1 MSVSESNLSDPR
13 YGFDLVVAVTQASVN
28 ATLKQLLAGLA
39 APEVVLCYVYDANGD
54 LVPIDYQTLVTEA
67 KGADPF
73 TIPPDADP
81 KDPRLVNLAALGFV
95 GAVKARLGLPDMP
108 LADLP
113 PIVTFGAGAGAPV
126 RFNLLCA
133 EFQIVG
139 IEYIGPTHM
148 KWTNT
153 SQPSGSGT
161 PWYFSANVSLDIT
174 TIDPNSRVPPAVQ
187 QRIIDLQHAA
197 PNAFTIQKLFLDLDT
212 AILETVP
219 QIEGLSSGSV
229 LWNMIS
235 AVFLGAYFTQ
245 LKQSGDPVL
254 SYSFT
259 VTAPRSATL
268 QLGAVSREVSPLLQN
283 GHPISNPTPAQSN
296 AAALVY
302 VGSQSTTAPT
312 PVPFA
317 WNWVELNEVDAF
329 SGVQAVRR
337 DVFAAYL
344 AQLVNAEVGALCLD
358 TNVHLSHSGESFTI
372 KYSTAPAS
380 APRGFAP
387 ISLVGLPSPDGFNDL
402 LSLDFACPPS
412 HDSSTSAS
420 HAVRIW
426 GNYDY
431 ALTGRVGVRGNQIR
445 IWVEAVASMSFKHTE
460 GLASF
465 IDLPYAPYYDKK
477 LTVLYTLG
485 VDQNGVLQV
494 TQTNGTVSHA
504 KAWDF
509 HPRGLVGLLG
519 LEGHLKAGL
528 TSVED
533 SLAAYIDRA
542 FTRYVDDLTATIN
555 GYRAWVFPGNEAF
568 TFKDLYFSDGHDL
581 TARLTYVNPN

>member
-1 MSVSESNLSDPR
+1 MSVSESNLSDPH

-28 ATLKQLLAGLA
+28 ATLKQMLAQLA
-39 APEVVLCYVYDANGD
+39 APEVVLCYVLNDNGD
-54 LVPIDYQTLVTEA
+54 LVPIAYPTLVAEA
-67 KGADPF
+67 NGTDPF
-73 TIPPDADP
+73 TIPPDVSP
-81 KDPRLVNLAALGFV
+81 KDPRLANLAAVNFV
-95 GAVKARLGLPDMP
+95 GGVKARLGLPDMP

-133 EFQIVG
+133 EFQVVG
-139 IEYIGPTHM
+139 IEYIGLNTM
-148 KWTNT
+148 KWFST
-153 SQPSGSGT
+153 SQPSGPGA
-161 PWYFSANVSLDIT
+161 PWFFSANVSLNIT
-174 TIDPNSRVPPAVQ
+174 TVDPSSSVPPAVQ
-187 QRIIDLQHAA
+187 KRIIELQHAA

-219 QIEGLSSGSV
+219 TIEGLPVGSPF
-229 LWNMIS
+229 WNIITS
-235 AVFLGAYFTQ
+235 VFVGAYFTQ
-245 LKQSGDPVL
+245 LRQSGDPVL

-259 VTAPRSATL
+259 ATAPRPSTL
-268 QLGAVSREVSPLLQN
+268 QLGAVSREVSPLLWN
-283 GHPISNPTPAQSN
+283 GHPITNPTPAQSD

-302 VGSQSTTAPT
+302 VGSKSTTAPV

-317 WNWVELNEVDAF
+317 WNWVELDEVTTI

-372 KYSTAPAS
+372 KYSSAPAS
-380 APRGFAP
+380 APQGFAP
-387 ISLVGLPSPDGFNDL
+387 IPLVGLPSPDGFNDL
-402 LSLDFACPPS
+402 LSLDFEHSS

-420 HAVRIW
+420 HLVRIW
-426 GNYDY
+426 GNYNY
-431 ALTGRVGVRGNQIR
+431 ALTGRVGVKGNQIR
-445 IWVEAVASMSFKHTE
+445 IWVEAVASMSFRHTE
-460 GLASF
+460 GAASF
-465 IDLPYAPYYDKK
+465 IDLPYEPYYDKK

-494 TQTNGTVSHA
+494 TQTNQTASHA
-504 KAWDF
+504 KDWDF

-528 TSVED
+528 TSVEEN
-533 SLAAYIDRA
+533 LTAYIDTA
-542 FTRYVDDLTATIN
+542 FTRYVDQMTATIN
-555 GYRAWVFPGNEAF
+555 GYRAWVFPGNDAF
-568 TFKDLYFSDGHDL
+568 TFKNLYFSDGHDL
-581 TARLTYVNPN
+581 TAQLTYVNPD